1 MMLEFYNQVEAA
13 GLAMYAIA
21 GTLLTLYALVNLTLT
36 RLGTPDTN
44 PSGATT
50 KPDNKVRHV
59 TRVAPLNHIELSSTD
74 ARTGGRR

>member
-1 MMLEFYNQVEAA
+1 MSIHDTVEAA
-13 GLAMYAIA
+13 GFAMYALA

-44 PSGATT
+44 PSGVTT

-59 TRVAPLNHIELSSTD
+59 TRVAPLRHIELSSTD

>member
-1 MMLEFYNQVEAA
+1 MMLEFTHQVEAA

-21 GTLLTLYALVNLTLT
+21 GTLLTLYALVNITLT

-44 PSGATT
+44 PSGPTV

-59 TRVAPLNHIELSSTD
+59 TRVAPLRHIELSNID